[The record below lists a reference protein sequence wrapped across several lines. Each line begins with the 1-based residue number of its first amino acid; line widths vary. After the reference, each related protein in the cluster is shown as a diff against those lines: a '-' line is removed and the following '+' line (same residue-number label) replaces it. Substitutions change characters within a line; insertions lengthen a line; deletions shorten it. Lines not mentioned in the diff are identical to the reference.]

1 MKTILITGGAGFIGS
16 NFVKYIY
23 NKYADYRII
32 VLDALTYAGNPNN
45 LSDEIKKN
53 DRFEF
58 WYGDVQNSEIVN
70 ALVQQSDV
78 VVHFAAETHVARSI
92 YSNKQFFMTDV
103 LGTHTITNAVL
114 KNQKSIDRFIHI
126 STSEVYGTAEQRPM
140 TEEHP
145 LNPRSPYASAK
156 TGADRLVYSYFATYD
171 LPVVIVRPFNNY
183 GPSQH
188 LEKVVPR
195 FIANALLDEPL
206 TIHGDGSSKRD
217 WLYVEDHCEA
227 LDKIIHADI
236 EKVKGEVFNIG
247 TGRSIDVLTIARMV
261 LDELG
266 KPESLIKYLDDRPG
280 QVVEHIA
287 DTSKAEKVLNWKYRT
302 EFEDGLKKTIR
313 WSEENQESWK
323 ELLWMRTIPI
333 VTASGEVQEH

>member
-23 NKYADYRII
+23 KNYPDYRIL
-32 VLDALTYAGNPNN
+32 VLDALTYAGNPDN
-45 LSDEIKKN
+45 LSEEIKKN
-53 DRFEF
+53 NRFEF

-92 YSNKQFFMTDV
+92 YNNKQFYMTDV

-114 KNQKSIDRFIHI
+114 KNQKTIERFIHI
-126 STSEVYGTAEQRPM
+126 STSEVYGTAEQWPM
-140 TEEHP
+140 SEEHP
-145 LNPRSPYASAK
+145 LKPRSPYASAK
-156 TGADRLVYSYFATYD
+156 TGADRLVYSYYTTYD

-188 LEKVVPR
+188 LEKVIPR
-195 FIANALLDEPL
+195 FIANAMLDEPL

-217 WLYVEDHCEA
+217 WIYVEDHCEA

-236 EKVKGEVFNIG
+236 DLVKGEVFNLG

-266 KPESLIKYLDDRPG
+266 KPESLIKYLNDRPG

-287 DTSKAEKVLNWKYRT
+287 DTSKAEKILDWKYKT
-302 EFEDGLKKTIR
+302 EFEDGLKKTIQ
-313 WSEENQESWK
+313 WSQENQEMWK

>member
-16 NFVKYIY
+16 NFVKHIY
-23 NKYADYRII
+23 NKYPDYRII
-32 VLDALTYAGNPNN
+32 VLDALTYAGNPDN
-45 LSDEIKKN
+45 LSEEIKRN
-53 DRFEF
+53 NRFEF

-70 ALVQQSDV
+70 TLVQQSDV

-103 LGTHTITNAVL
+103 MGTHTITNAVL
-114 KNQKSIDRFIHI
+114 KNQKTIERFIHI
-126 STSEVYGTAEQRPM
+126 STSEVYGTAEQWPM
-140 TEEHP
+140 SEEHP
-145 LNPRSPYASAK
+145 LKPRSPYASAK
-156 TGADRLVYSYFATYD
+156 TGADRLVYSYFTTYD

-188 LEKVVPR
+188 LEKVIPR
-195 FIANALLDEPL
+195 FITNALLDEPL

-236 EKVKGEVFNIG
+236 EKVKGEVFNVG
-247 TGRSIDVLTIARMV
+247 TGKSIDVLTIAKMV
-261 LDELG
+261 LEELG
-266 KPESLIKYLDDRPG
+266 KPESLITYLSDRPG
-280 QVVEHIA
+280 QVIEHIA
-287 DTSKAEKVLNWKYRT
+287 DTSKAERVLDWKYKT

-313 WSEENQESWK
+313 WADENQEMWK

-333 VTASGEVQEH
+333 MTASGEVQEH

>member
-23 NKYADYRII
+23 KNYPDYRIL
-32 VLDALTYAGNPNN
+32 VLDALTYAGNPDN
-45 LSDEIKKN
+45 LSEEIKKN
-53 DRFEF
+53 NRFEF

-92 YSNKQFFMTDV
+92 YNNKQFYMTDV

-114 KNQKSIDRFIHI
+114 KNQKTIERFIHI
-126 STSEVYGTAEQRPM
+126 STSEVYGTAEQWPM
-140 TEEHP
+140 SEEHP
-145 LNPRSPYASAK
+145 LKPRSPYASAK
-156 TGADRLVYSYFATYD
+156 TGADRLVYSYYTTYD

-188 LEKVVPR
+188 LEKVIPR
-195 FIANALLDEPL
+195 FIANAMLDEPL

-217 WLYVEDHCEA
+217 WIYVEDHCEA

-236 EKVKGEVFNIG
+236 ELVKGEVFNLG

-266 KPESLIKYLDDRPG
+266 KPESLIKYLNDRPG

-287 DTSKAEKVLNWKYRT
+287 DTSKAEKILDWKYKT
-302 EFEDGLKKTIR
+302 EFEDGLKKTIQ
-313 WSEENQESWK
+313 WSHENQEMWK

>member
-1 MKTILITGGAGFIGS
+1 MTTILITGGAGFIGS
-16 NFVKYIY
+16 NFVKYIHNNY
-23 NKYADYRII
+23 PDCRIL
-32 VLDALTYAGNPNN
+32 VLDALTYAGNPDN

-53 DRFEF
+53 NRFEF

-103 LGTHTITNAVL
+103 LGTHTIANAVL
-114 KNQKSIDRFIHI
+114 KNQKTIERFIHI
-126 STSEVYGTAEQRPM
+126 STSEVYGTAEQWPM
-140 TEEHP
+140 SEEHT
-145 LNPRSPYASAK
+145 LKPRSPYASAK

-188 LEKVVPR
+188 LEKVIPR
-195 FIANALLDEPL
+195 FIANAMLDEPL

-236 EKVKGEVFNIG
+236 ELVKGEVFNLG

-261 LDELG
+261 LDELR
-266 KPESLIKYLDDRPG
+266 KPESLIKYLNDRPG
-280 QVVEHIA
+280 QVGEHIA
-287 DTSKAEKVLNWKYRT
+287 DTSKTERVLDWKYKT
-302 EFEDGLKKTIR
+302 EFEDGLKKTIK
-313 WSEENQESWK
+313 WSQENQEMWK